1 MTSTAPPPT
10 WAIVL
15 AFGVIYTAWG
25 TTYFAIKLGV
35 QHEQLPPAL
44 FSGVRLG
51 LAGLILLGW
60 QAARRQRLLMSRVDL
75 LKIAVIAALL
85 FLGGNG
91 FVTAAQKHVD
101 SSLAA
106 VLIATTPLWI
116 GLFATLLPRGERL
129 TPLGW
134 LGLLFGL
141 AGVTLLV
148 EPKLRESAHIHGVG
162 VPMVLASAALW
173 ALGSVLLRS
182 LRVPLPHL
190 STAGYQMALG
200 GAGLC
205 CIGAL
210 LGEAQQVPEQVS
222 AGAMLVFLYLLLV
235 GSLSGFVAFN
245 WLLGHVSAARVGTYA
260 YVNPLVA
267 VCIGW
272 FFGEEVTGRLWLGIA
287 VILAGVFLVRGGER
301 RAASPRPSA

>member
-1 MTSTAPPPT
+1 MTSTPAPPT
-10 WAIVL
+10 WAILL

-25 TTYFAIKLGV
+25 TTYYAIKLGV
-35 QHEQLPPAL
+35 QQEQLPPAL
-44 FSGVRLG
+44 FGGARLG

-60 QAARRQRLLMSRVDL
+60 QITRGQSVRVARDDL
-75 LKIAVIAALL
+75 LKIVGIATLL
-85 FLGGNG
+85 FVGGNG

-116 GLFATLLPRGERL
+116 GLFAMLLPRGERL

-141 AGVTLLV
+141 AGVALLV
-148 EPKLRESAHIHGVG
+148 EPRLRHSGQIDGFG
-162 VPMVLASAALW
+162 VPMVLASAAAW
-173 ALGSVLLRS
+173 ALGSVLLRRV
-182 LRVPLPHL
+182 RVPLPHL
-190 STAGYQMALG
+190 SAAGYQMAIG
-200 GAGLC
+200 GASLLCVGLV
-205 CIGAL
+205 
-210 LGEAQQVPEQVS
+210 LGEAEQLPGQVS
-222 AGAMLVFLYLLLV
+222 PGAALVFLYLLLV

-245 WLLGHVSAARVGTYA
+245 WLLGHVSAAKVGTYA

-272 FFGEEVTGRLWLGIA
+272 FFGEEVTSRLWLGIA

-301 RAASPRPSA
+301 RLTTH